1 MRFFAAAIIATF
13 AYGIKLQEAATL
25 EEIDEALDLV
35 GATEEERAVLE
46 AKYES
51 LDDDEKAG
59 FREAMGDLRDAH
71 EAGEIDDDDV
81 MDVVGKLRSGE
92 LDLDD
97 IEDGVKEHLKKKKQG
112 GDKKGGD
119 KKGGDQS
126 GDEAAEEAAP
136 VEFAQEDED
145 VTVEDVEDGLDELG
159 ATDEEKAA
167 LKEKLESLDDGEKRR
182 VKEALG
188 DLKDGLE
195 SGEVDEDDVKEVV
208 RKLRDGEIDLDDVK
222 EGVEEHLKQKKQ
234 GGDKKKKGGDESGD
248 EAAEEAAPVEFAQE
262 DVTVEDV
269 EAGLDELGATDEEK
283 AALKEKF
290 DSLDD
295 DEKEGLKEA
304 LTDLKAGLESGE
316 ISADDVKKV
325 VKKLR
330 KGEID
335 LDDVEE
341 GVRKH
346 LEGKDG
352 KSDDELELA
361 QRV

>member
-97 IEDGVKEHLKKKKQG
+97 IEDGVKEHLKK
-112 GDKKGGD
+112 
-119 KKGGDQS
+119 
-126 GDEAAEEAAP
+126 
-136 VEFAQEDED
+136 
-145 VTVEDVEDGLDELG
+145 
-159 ATDEEKAA
+159 
-167 LKEKLESLDDGEKRR
+167 
-182 VKEALG
+182 
-188 DLKDGLE
+188 
-195 SGEVDEDDVKEVV
+195 
-208 RKLRDGEIDLDDVK
+208 
-222 EGVEEHLKQKKQ
+222 KKQ